1 MFESPCVSMALKSF
15 FMIKQ
20 HKRHTNSNHSHSFY
34 VSRAPRILASS
45 VVAKEARVDGTMS
58 LSPTCLPVVIKNTI
72 ATHTEPSPKLTTAHG
87 AHHRD
92 GHVAVSGTREPWNF
106 AASFLTATPKR
117 PPPAHVPVHGIQP

>member
-45 VVAKEARVDGTMS
+45 VVAKEAGVDGTMS

-87 AHHRD
+87 AHHSD
-92 GHVAVSGTREPWNF
+92 GHVTVRDTRKVGPF
-106 AASFLTATPKR
+106 CFPKHR
-117 PPPAHVPVHGIQP
+117 ALSTTS

>member
-45 VVAKEARVDGTMS
+45 VVAKEAGADGTML
-58 LSPTCLPVVIKNTI
+58 LSPTCLPVVIKKTI
-72 ATHTEPSPKLTTAHG
+72 AIHMEPSPKLTTAHG
-87 AHHRD
+87 THHRD
-92 GHVAVSGTREPWNF
+92 GHVAVSDTRKSQYFWLPEAPCFMLFFN
-106 AASFLTATPKR
+106 
-117 PPPAHVPVHGIQP
+117 GD